1 MPTALPA
8 TQVRF
13 AYVIQLPTAQLPTTI
28 EIPVSVNATSDGSGS
43 LILDNSANQEVAG
56 PIIDSTDS
64 NYQVVMEGT
73 GTSPSTTPE
82 VSGSP
87 DPQTSPSE
95 DDSQGENETPESE
108 ESSESSES
116 SETRKRVDEVKTSG
130 PPGLVKQIERLIPER
145 WKNDRNFFWQI
156 LQKILSRFARNQ

>member
-1 MPTALPA
+1 MIVDQPVGGISSNKVSAFDLTISATGVLEIAALGNPAAFPGNATGIFTEVIVPTALPA

-64 NYQVVMEGT
+64 NYQVVMEVT
-73 GTSPSTTPE
+73 GTSPSTTPA

-87 DPQTSPSE
+87 DP
-95 DDSQGENETPESE
+95 
-108 ESSESSES
+108 
-116 SETRKRVDEVKTSG
+116 
-130 PPGLVKQIERLIPER
+130 
-145 WKNDRNFFWQI
+145 
-156 LQKILSRFARNQ
+156 